1 MCTKT
6 SCQVK
11 NQNNTARFLWKSWEN
26 TGKPGKTEKKNWVI
40 NHGCLIKKVL
50 FDVSPIFRQ
59 TQIWCYGKK
68 TWMAGLRGWGFAVSG
83 NTSCFIGSICHM
95 HPHFPT
101 DPSHLPKLPQKF
113 IKTCWVMS
121 CHCTAYAKIHHKQI
135 AIVQRG
141 NKQNLGVPL
150 ATIYHHLSHSNFH
163 VFFTSKYPIST
174 IFLHK
179 KPQKI

>member
-1 MCTKT
+1 MVA
-6 SCQVK
+6 S
-11 NQNNTARFLWKSWEN
+11 
-26 TGKPGKTEKKNWVI
+26 
-40 NHGCLIKKVL
+40 KKVL

-59 TQIWCYGKK
+59 TQIWCWT
-68 TWMAGLRGWGFAVSG
+68 TWGQRAPPTSCQVRLGLRSVGKHQLLHWF
-83 NTSCFIGSICHM
+83 CM

-163 VFFTSKYPIST
+163 VFFTSKSHIST

>member
-26 TGKPGKTEKKNWVI
+26 TGKPGKTEKKLGDQSW
-40 NHGCLIKKVL
+40 LPDKKGP
-50 FDVSPIFRQ
+50 FWCISHFQ
-59 TQIWCYGKK
+59 TDPNMMLRKK